1 MKTKLSI
8 REYFSLDK
16 KFIIPSYQRG
26 YKWGVPGIR
35 NLSFHLI
42 NVVISGEFPAKTER
56 LLLKYW

>member
-1 MKTKLSI
+1 MKTKLLYENI
-8 REYFSLDK
+8 LAL
-16 KFIIPSYQRG
+16 
-26 YKWGVPGIR
+26 IR